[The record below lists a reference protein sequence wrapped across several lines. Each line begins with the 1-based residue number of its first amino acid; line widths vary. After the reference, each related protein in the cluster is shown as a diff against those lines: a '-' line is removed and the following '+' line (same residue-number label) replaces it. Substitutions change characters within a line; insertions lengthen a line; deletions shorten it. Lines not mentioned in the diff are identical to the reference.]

1 MTQTWKSECVL
12 TITWPGPAVTGPE
25 VVLLSSAENSSYGS
39 SPASG
44 HSGSLR
50 RIALAGLMSGR

>member
-1 MTQTWKSECVL
+1 ML
-12 TITWPGPAVTGPE
+12 TVTWPGPAATGPE
-25 VVLLSSAENSSYGS
+25 VVLLPSAGSSSYSS